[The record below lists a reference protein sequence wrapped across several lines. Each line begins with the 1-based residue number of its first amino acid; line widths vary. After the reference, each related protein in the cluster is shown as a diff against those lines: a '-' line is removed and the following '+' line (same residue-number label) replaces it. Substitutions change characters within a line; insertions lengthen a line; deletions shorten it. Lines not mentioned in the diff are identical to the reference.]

1 MRKKLYLY
9 AFYALILLGSCDK
22 DPADRYKTLLGRE
35 EGNILGEAAMATAVP
50 EDFVT
55 ALVSHTLSKMPSA
68 KFL

>member
-1 MRKKLYLY
+1 M
-9 AFYALILLGSCDK
+9 GQCDK